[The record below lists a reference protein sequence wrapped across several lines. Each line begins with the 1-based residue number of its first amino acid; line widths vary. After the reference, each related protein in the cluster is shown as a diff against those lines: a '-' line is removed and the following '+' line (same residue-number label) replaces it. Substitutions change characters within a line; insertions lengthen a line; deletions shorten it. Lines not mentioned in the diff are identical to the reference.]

1 MAHSEYKT
9 WNTTVMFTV
18 ISEMQHCPGVSGW
31 PVVLAFLQL
40 SLAQID
46 GWDHPSV
53 TGTNMG
59 LRILKRGGRMQSVYR
74 INDINHKRYPEILQ
88 ILKKRIT
95 KMNMVSNQSNWV
107 KLVFSLFRMIFRFH
121 LLTINT
127 VQLTVNQQNQLG

>member
-1 MAHSEYKT
+1 MSNSEYKT

-18 ISEMQHCPGVSGW
+18 ISEMQHCPVVSGW

-40 SLAQID
+40 GLSQI
-46 GWDHPSV
+46 V
-53 TGTNMG
+53 TGSNMG

-74 INDINHKRYPEILQ
+74 INNINHKRYPKILQ

-121 LLTINT
+121 LLTIAT
-127 VQLTVNQQNQLG
+127 VQLTVHQEIQL